1 VFLKEAGNLDLGAQS
16 FQATGARQNGSGVRK
31 FIAAEWLYRENNS
44 AEDAIDICHRL
55 MPPEFSAA
63 SSVARWMIY
72 IIQSRQDR
80 AERPGVLKMHQL
92 LKQDMAPQ
100 ASQSGLLAPDTT
112 GMNFYRADPA
122 LTDLLRIHL
131 PEKLFNHIEPHLD
144 RLGEL
149 AGGRLDECARLADRH
164 GPVLHPRDKF
174 GRDVQSIEYHPAY
187 HELERAAFGEFGIHA
202 LSIRKG
208 IMGWPDKY
216 PVVAKH
222 AFTFLFNQ
230 TEFGMGC
237 PINVTD
243 GCAKLLANFGSEELK
258 AKYFDGL
265 TQTDMSRLTQGG
277 QFMTEKEGGSDVG
290 TLTTSAVQ
298 EGDHWRLYGEKWF
311 CSNADAKVV
320 MLLARPEGAPPG
332 TRGVGLF
339 LMPRFLEDGSQNHY
353 RIVRLKDKLGTR
365 SMASGEIKL
374 EGAIAYAVGK
384 LDRGFVQMAEMV
396 NSSRLSNGVK
406 STALMR
412 RAWHDAMTVA
422 KNRVVFGSRILD
434 LPLGRR
440 QLLKIMLATEQAL
453 SMSFLTA
460 DALDRAEAGSQD
472 AAALLRILTPTLK
485 FRATRDA
492 RKVCGDALEMRG
504 GIGYIEEFATARLL
518 RDAHLGSI
526 WEGTGNIVAL
536 DALKRAVGRHGAESA
551 LAADLHARLD
561 DSAEVPQAWRD
572 KLRGLADRA
581 VGFAREVAAHSDNEA
596 ESRRATSLLYHVA
609 SAVQLAWEAQRIHA
623 RRGDARRLLLSRLVV
638 DQRVTPNDP
647 FRLAENKSQGAIA
660 ALLLGDRPAG
670 MAEVGELLRG
680 A

>member
-1 VFLKEAGNLDLGAQS
+1 MHQP
-16 FQATGARQNGSGVRK
+16 ARHDDVT
-31 FIAAEWLYRENNS
+31 
-44 AEDAIDICHRL
+44 
-55 MPPEFSAA
+55 A
-63 SSVARWMIY
+63 SSG
-72 IIQSRQDR
+72 Q
-80 AERPGVLKMHQL
+80 P
-92 LKQDMAPQ
+92 
-100 ASQSGLLAPDTT
+100 GLLAPDTS

-131 PEKLFNHIEPHLD
+131 PDALFRHIEPHLD
-144 RLGEL
+144 RLGAL
-149 AGGRLDECARLADRH
+149 AGGHLDECARLADRH
-164 GPVLHPRDKF
+164 VPVLHQRDRF
-174 GRDVQSIEYHPAY
+174 GRDAQWIEYHPAY
-187 HELERAAFGEFGIHA
+187 RELERAAFGDFGIHA
-202 LSIRKG
+202 MSIRKG
-208 IMGWPDKY
+208 ILGWPDKY

-230 TEFGMGC
+230 AEFGLGC

-243 GCAKLLANFGSEELK
+243 GCAKLLSNFGSEALK
-258 AKYFDGL
+258 AKYLDGL
-265 TQTDMSRLTQGG
+265 TQTDMARLTQGG

-290 TLTTSAVQ
+290 TLTTTAVQ
-298 EGDHWRLYGEKWF
+298 DGDHWRLSGEKWF
-311 CSNADAKVV
+311 CSNADAEVV
-320 MLLARPEGAPPG
+320 MLLARPEGAESG

-339 LMPRFLEDGSQNHY
+339 LMPRRLDDGSPNHY

-412 RAWHDAMTVA
+412 RAYHDAMTVA
-422 KNRVVFGSRILD
+422 RNRVVFGSRIIE
-434 LPLGRR
+434 LPLARR
-440 QLLKIMLATEQAL
+440 QLMKIMLSTEQAL

-504 GIGYIEEFATARLL
+504 GIGYIEEFATSRLL

-526 WEGTGNIVAL
+526 WEGTGNIVAI
-536 DALKRAVGRHGAESA
+536 DALKRAVGRHGAEAA

-561 DSAEVPQAWRD
+561 DSTSVPQAWRD
-572 KLRGLADRA
+572 RLRGLTDRA
-581 VGFAREVAAHSDNEA
+581 IGFAREVAGRADNEA
-596 ESRRATSLLYHVA
+596 EARRATSLLYHVA
-609 SAVQLAWEAQRIHA
+609 SAVALTWEGGRIHEM
-623 RRGDARRLLLSRLVV
+623 RGDARRLLLSRLVI
-638 DQRVTPNDP
+638 DHRLQASDP
-647 FRLAENKSQGAIA
+647 FRLTENSVQRAISGH
-660 ALLLGDRPAG
+660 LLGGRAAG
-670 MAEVGELLRG
+670 MAEVGELL
-680 A
+680 AAA

>member
-1 VFLKEAGNLDLGAQS
+1 MLKLNKHDNVTAPAGQ
-16 FQATGARQNGSGVRK
+16 
-31 FIAAEWLYRENNS
+31 
-44 AEDAIDICHRL
+44 
-55 MPPEFSAA
+55 P
-63 SSVARWMIY
+63 
-72 IIQSRQDR
+72 
-80 AERPGVLKMHQL
+80 
-92 LKQDMAPQ
+92 
-100 ASQSGLLAPDTT
+100 GLLAPDPS
-112 GMNFYRADPA
+112 GLNFYRADPA
-122 LTDLLRIHL
+122 LADLLRL
-131 PEKLFNHIEPHLD
+131 YLSEELFRHIEPQLD

-149 AGGRLDECARLADRH
+149 AGGHLDECAPLADPH
-164 GPVLHPRDKF
+164 GPLLHQRGRF
-174 GRDVQSIEYHPAY
+174 GRDTQWIEYHPAY
-187 HELERAAFGEFGIHA
+187 RELEKAAFGEFGIHA
-202 LSIRKG
+202 LSLRKG

-243 GCAKLLANFGSEELK
+243 GCAKLLNNFGSEALK
-258 AKYFDGL
+258 AKYLDGL
-265 TQTDMSRLTQGG
+265 TQTDMSKLTQGG

-290 TLTTSAVQ
+290 TLTTTAVR
-298 EGDHWRLYGEKWF
+298 EGDHWRLTGEKWF

-320 MLLARPEGAPPG
+320 MLLARPEGAGPG

-339 LMPRFLEDGSQNHY
+339 LMPGFLDDGSQNHY

-365 SMASGEIKL
+365 SMASGEIKF

-412 RAWHDAMTVA
+412 RAHHDAMTVA
-422 KNRVVFGSRILD
+422 RNRVVFGSRIID
-434 LPLGRR
+434 LPLARR
-440 QLLKIMLATEQAL
+440 QLLKIMLATEQGL
-453 SMSFLTA
+453 SISFLTA

-518 RDAHLGSI
+518 REAHHSAI
-526 WEGTGNIVAL
+526 MAVTGHIVTI
-536 DALKRAVGRHGAESA
+536 DALKRAVGRHGADAA

-561 DSAEVPQAWRD
+561 DSANVPRAWRNR
-572 KLRGLADRA
+572 LRELSDRA
-581 VGFAREVAAHSDNEA
+581 IGFAREVAGRTDNEGDV
-596 ESRRATSLLYHVA
+596 RRATSMLY
-609 SAVQLAWEAQRIHA
+609 
-623 RRGDARRLLLSRLVV
+623 
-638 DQRVTPNDP
+638 P
-647 FRLAENKSQGAIA
+647 
-660 ALLLGDRPAG
+660 
-670 MAEVGELLRG
+670 
-680 A
+680 

>member
-1 VFLKEAGNLDLGAQS
+1 MQPLKHNRTADTDQ
-16 FQATGARQNGSGVRK
+16 
-31 FIAAEWLYRENNS
+31 
-44 AEDAIDICHRL
+44 
-55 MPPEFSAA
+55 P
-63 SSVARWMIY
+63 
-72 IIQSRQDR
+72 
-80 AERPGVLKMHQL
+80 
-92 LKQDMAPQ
+92 
-100 ASQSGLLAPDTT
+100 GLLAPDTS
-112 GMNFYRADPA
+112 GMNFYHADPA
-122 LTDLLRIHL
+122 LKDLLRLHL
-131 PEKLFNHIEPHLD
+131 PDALFRHIEPHLE

-149 AGGRLDECARLADRH
+149 AGGHLDECARLSDRH
-164 GPVLHPRDKF
+164 VPVLHQRDKF
-174 GRDVQSIEYHPAY
+174 GRDAQWIEYHPAY
-187 HELERAAFGEFGIHA
+187 RELERAAFGEFGIHA
-202 LSIRKG
+202 MSVRKG
-208 IMGWPDKY
+208 ILGWPDKY

-230 TEFGMGC
+230 AEFGLGC

-243 GCAKLLANFGSEELK
+243 GCAKLLANFGSEALK
-258 AKYFDGL
+258 ARYLDGL

-290 TLTTSAVQ
+290 KLTTSAVQ
-298 EGDHWRLYGEKWF
+298 EGDHWRLHGEKWF
-311 CSNADAKVV
+311 CSNADAEVV
-320 MLLARPEGAPPG
+320 MLLARPQGAEGG

-339 LMPRFLEDGSQNHY
+339 LMPRRLEDGSQNHY

-374 EGAIAYAVGK
+374 EGAIAYAVGR

-412 RAWHDAMTVA
+412 RAHHDAMTVA
-422 KNRVVFGSRILD
+422 RNRVVFGQRIID
-434 LPLGRR
+434 LPLARR
-440 QLLKIMLATEQAL
+440 QLMKIMLATEQAL

-526 WEGTGNIVAL
+526 WEGTGNIVAI
-536 DALKRAVGRHGAESA
+536 DALKRAIGRHGADAA

-561 DSAEVPQAWRD
+561 DSANVPRAWRD
-572 KLRGLADRA
+572 RLRDLTDRA
-581 VGFAREVAAHSDNEA
+581 VGFAREVAGRTDNEA
-596 ESRRATSLLYHVA
+596 EARRATSLLYHVA
-609 SAVQLAWEAQRIHA
+609 SAVALAWEGGRIHEM
-623 RRGDARRLLLSRLVV
+623 RGDARRLLLSRMVV
-638 DQRVTPNDP
+638 DHRLSAGDP
-647 FRLAENKSQGAIA
+647 FRLTENATQRAITGH
-660 ALLLGDRPAG
+660 LLGERDVG
-670 MAEVGELLRG
+670 MAEVGELIS
-680 A
+680 AA

>member
-1 VFLKEAGNLDLGAQS
+1 
-16 FQATGARQNGSGVRK
+16 
-31 FIAAEWLYRENNS
+31 
-44 AEDAIDICHRL
+44 
-55 MPPEFSAA
+55 
-63 SSVARWMIY
+63 
-72 IIQSRQDR
+72 
-80 AERPGVLKMHQL
+80 MHQ
-92 LKQDMAPQ
+92 APKHDVTAK
-100 ASQSGLLAPDTT
+100 ASDSRSPAGLLAPDTS

-131 PEKLFNHIEPHLD
+131 SEALFRHIEPHLD
-144 RLGEL
+144 RLGAL
-149 AGGRLDECARLADRH
+149 AGGHLDECARLADRH
-164 GPVLHPRDKF
+164 VPVLHQRDRF
-174 GRDVQSIEYHPAY
+174 GRDVQWIEYHPAY
-187 HELERAAFGEFGIHA
+187 RELERAAFGKFGIHA
-202 LSIRKG
+202 MSIRKG
-208 IMGWPDKY
+208 ILGWPEKY

-230 TEFGMGC
+230 AEFGLGC

-243 GCAKLLANFGSEELK
+243 GCAKLLANFGGEALK
-258 AKYFDGL
+258 ARYLDGL
-265 TQTDMSRLTQGG
+265 TQIDMEKLTQGG

-290 TLTTSAVQ
+290 TLATTAVQ
-298 EGDHWRLYGEKWF
+298 DGDHWRLHGEKWF

-320 MLLARPEGAPPG
+320 MLLARPQGAESG

-339 LMPRFLEDGSQNHY
+339 LMPRYLDDGSQNHY

-374 EGAIAYAVGK
+374 EGAMAYAVGR

-396 NSSRLSNGVK
+396 NASRLSNGVK

-412 RAWHDAMTVA
+412 RAYHDAMTVA
-422 KNRVVFGSRILD
+422 TNRGVFGSRIVD

-440 QLLKIMLATEQAL
+440 QLMKIMVATEQAL

-561 DSAEVPQAWRD
+561 DSANVPQVWRD
-572 KLRGLADRA
+572 RLRGLTDRA
-581 VGFAREVAAHSDNEA
+581 VGFAREVAARSENEA
-596 ESRRATSLLYHVA
+596 EARRATSLLYHVA
-609 SAVQLAWEAQRIHA
+609 SAVTLAWEAGRIHDM
-623 RRGDARRLLLSRLVV
+623 RGDARRLLLSRLVL
-638 DQRVTPNDP
+638 DHRVLPGDP
-647 FRLAENKSQGAIA
+647 FRLTENTAQTTIA
-660 ALLLGDRPAG
+660 SHLLGEHAVG
-670 MAEVGELLRG
+670 MAEVGELLP
-680 A
+680 AA

>member
-1 VFLKEAGNLDLGAQS
+1 MQQLNKIDA
-16 FQATGARQNGSGVRK
+16 ATPADR
-31 FIAAEWLYRENNS
+31 
-44 AEDAIDICHRL
+44 
-55 MPPEFSAA
+55 PE
-63 SSVARWMIY
+63 
-72 IIQSRQDR
+72 
-80 AERPGVLKMHQL
+80 
-92 LKQDMAPQ
+92 
-100 ASQSGLLAPDTT
+100 LLAPDTS

-131 PEKLFNHIEPHLD
+131 PDALFRHIEPHLD
-144 RLGEL
+144 RLGGL
-149 AGGRLDECARLADRH
+149 AGGHLDECARLADRH
-164 GPVLHPRDKF
+164 VPVLHQRDRF
-174 GRDVQSIEYHPAY
+174 GRDVQWIEYHPAY
-187 HELERAAFGEFGIHA
+187 RELERAAFGEFGIHA
-202 LSIRKG
+202 MSVRKG
-208 IMGWPDKY
+208 ILGWPQPY

-230 TEFGMGC
+230 AEFGLGC

-243 GCAKLLANFGSEELK
+243 GCARLLSRFGHEALR
-258 AKYFDGL
+258 AKYLDGL

-290 TLTTSAVQ
+290 KLTTTAVR
-298 EGDHWRLYGEKWF
+298 EGDHWRLSGEKWF
-311 CSNADAKVV
+311 CSNADAEVV
-320 MLLARPEGAPPG
+320 MLLARPQGAEAG

-339 LMPRFLEDGSQNHY
+339 LMPRRLDDGSPNHY

-412 RAWHDAMTVA
+412 RAHHDAMTVA
-422 KNRVVFGSRILD
+422 QNRVVFGQRVID
-434 LPLGRR
+434 LPLARR
-440 QLLKIMLATEQAL
+440 QLTKIMLATEQAL

-536 DALKRAVGRHGAESA
+536 DALKRAVGRHGADAA

-561 DSAEVPQAWRD
+561 DSANVPQAWRD
-572 KLRGLADRA
+572 RLRELADRA
-581 VGFAREVAAHSDNEA
+581 VGFAREVAGRIDNEA
-596 ESRRATSLLYHVA
+596 DARRATSLLYHVA
-609 SAVQLAWEAQRIHA
+609 SAVALAWEGGRVHEM
-623 RRGDARRLLLSRLVV
+623 RGDGRRLLLSRMVI
-638 DQRVTPNDP
+638 DHRVSANDP
-647 FRLAENKSQGAIA
+647 FRLTENPLQRAITGH
-660 ALLLGDRPAG
+660 LLGERAVG
-670 MAEVGELLRG
+670 LAEVGELLV
-680 A
+680 AA

>member
-1 VFLKEAGNLDLGAQS
+1 
-16 FQATGARQNGSGVRK
+16 
-31 FIAAEWLYRENNS
+31 
-44 AEDAIDICHRL
+44 
-55 MPPEFSAA
+55 M
-63 SSVARWMIY
+63 
-72 IIQSRQDR
+72 
-80 AERPGVLKMHQL
+80 
-92 LKQDMAPQ
+92 
-100 ASQSGLLAPDTT
+100 
-112 GMNFYRADPA
+112 
-122 LTDLLRIHL
+122 
-131 PEKLFNHIEPHLD
+131 
-144 RLGEL
+144 
-149 AGGRLDECARLADRH
+149 
-164 GPVLHPRDKF
+164 
-174 GRDVQSIEYHPAY
+174 
-187 HELERAAFGEFGIHA
+187 
-202 LSIRKG
+202 
-208 IMGWPDKY
+208 
-216 PVVAKH
+216 
-222 AFTFLFNQ
+222 
-230 TEFGMGC
+230 
-237 PINVTD
+237 
-243 GCAKLLANFGSEELK
+243 
-258 AKYFDGL
+258 
-265 TQTDMSRLTQGG
+265 
-277 QFMTEKEGGSDVG
+277 
-290 TLTTSAVQ
+290 Q

-320 MLLARPEGAPPG
+320 MLLARPEGAAPG

-339 LMPRFLEDGSQNHY
+339 LMPRFLDDGSQNHY

-412 RAWHDAMTVA
+412 RAYHDAMTVA
-422 KNRVVFGSRILD
+422 KNRVVFGNRIID
-434 LPLGRR
+434 LPLARR

-572 KLRGLADRA
+572 RLARPHRSRRRFCPRSRRA
-581 VGFAREVAAHSDNEA
+581 GDNEA

-623 RRGDARRLLLSRLVV
+623 RRGDARRLLLSRLVI
-638 DQRVTPNDP
+638 DHRVTSGDP
-647 FRLAENKSQGAIA
+647 FRLAENHAQDAIA
-660 ALLLGDRPAG
+660 ELLLGERPAG
-670 MAEVGELLRG
+670 MAEVGEWV
-680 A
+680 AAA

>member
-1 VFLKEAGNLDLGAQS
+1 MQESPQKGAADSGLK
-16 FQATGARQNGSGVRK
+16 
-31 FIAAEWLYRENNS
+31 
-44 AEDAIDICHRL
+44 
-55 MPPEFSAA
+55 A
-63 SSVARWMIY
+63 S
-72 IIQSRQDR
+72 
-80 AERPGVLKMHQL
+80 
-92 LKQDMAPQ
+92 
-100 ASQSGLLAPDTT
+100 LLAPDTS

-131 PEKLFNHIEPHLD
+131 PEALFRHIEPHLD

-149 AGGRLDECARLADRH
+149 AGGYLDECARTADRH
-164 GPVLHPRDKF
+164 VPVLHQRDRF
-174 GRDVQSIEYHPAY
+174 GRDVQWIEYHPAY
-187 HELERAAFGEFGIHA
+187 RELERVAFGEFGIHA
-202 LSIRKG
+202 MSLRKG
-208 IMGWPDKY
+208 ILGWPDKY

-230 TEFGMGC
+230 AEFGLGC

-243 GCAKLLANFGSEELK
+243 GCGKLLASFGNEALK
-258 AKYFDGL
+258 AKYLDGL
-265 TQTDMSRLTQGG
+265 TQTNMAKLTQGG

-290 TLTTSAVQ
+290 TLTTTAIE
-298 EGDHWRLYGEKWF
+298 EGDHWRLFGEKWF

-320 MLLARPEGAPPG
+320 MLLARPQGAGPG

-339 LMPRFLEDGSQNHY
+339 LMPRTLDDGSLNAY

-374 EGAIAYAVGK
+374 EGAIAYAVGR

-422 KNRVVFGSRILD
+422 RNRVVFGRRVID
-434 LPLGRR
+434 LPLARR
-440 QLLKIMLATEQAL
+440 QLMKITLSTEQAL

-492 RKVCGDALEMRG
+492 RKVCGDAMEMRG

-526 WEGTGNIVAL
+526 WEGTGNIVAI
-536 DALKRAVGRHGAESA
+536 DALARAIGRHGADAA
-551 LAADLHARLD
+551 LAADLHARID
-561 DSAEVPQAWRD
+561 ESSPVPPAFCDR
-572 KLRGLADRA
+572 LRGLVDRA
-581 VGFAREVAAHSDNEA
+581 VGFAREVAARADNESDA
-596 ESRRATSLLYHVA
+596 RRATSLLYHVA
-609 SAVQLAWEAQRIHA
+609 SAVALAWEGSRIHQM
-623 RRGDARRLLLSRLVV
+623 RGDARRLLLSRLVI
-638 DQRVTPNDP
+638 DHRLSGHDP
-647 FRLAENKSQGAIA
+647 FRLSDGATEWAITD
-660 ALLLGDRPAG
+660 LLLGERA
-670 MAEVGELLRG
+670 VGIESVVDLF
-680 A
+680 AAA

>member
-1 VFLKEAGNLDLGAQS
+1 
-16 FQATGARQNGSGVRK
+16 
-31 FIAAEWLYRENNS
+31 
-44 AEDAIDICHRL
+44 
-55 MPPEFSAA
+55 
-63 SSVARWMIY
+63 
-72 IIQSRQDR
+72 
-80 AERPGVLKMHQL
+80 MHQL
-92 LKQDMAPQ
+92 IEDGAVSD
-100 ASQSGLLAPDTT
+100 ADRSSLLAPDTT

-122 LTDLLRIHL
+122 LADLLRIHL
-131 PEKLFNHIEPHLD
+131 PDALFRHIEPQLD

-149 AGGRLDECARLADRH
+149 AGGHLDECARLADRH
-164 GPVLHPRDKF
+164 VPVLHPRDRF

-187 HELERAAFGEFGIHA
+187 RELERAAFGQFGIHA
-202 LSIRKG
+202 MSLRKG
-208 IMGWPDKY
+208 IMGWPEKY
-216 PVVAKH
+216 PVAAKH

-230 TEFGMGC
+230 AEFGLGC

-258 AKYFDGL
+258 ARYLDGL
-265 TQTDMSRLTQGG
+265 TQTDMSKLTQGG

-290 TLTTSAVQ
+290 TLTTVAMQ
-298 EGDHWRLYGEKWF
+298 EGDRWRLYGEKWF

-320 MLLARPEGAPPG
+320 MLLARPQGATSG

-339 LMPRFLEDGSQNHY
+339 LMPRFLDDGSQNQY

-365 SMASGEIKL
+365 SMASGEIKF
-374 EGAIAYAVGK
+374 EGAIAYAVGR

-412 RAWHDAMTVA
+412 RAYHDAMTVA
-422 KNRVVFGSRILD
+422 KNRVVFGNRIID

-440 QLLKIMLATEQAL
+440 QLMKIMLATEQAL
-453 SMSFLTA
+453 SLSFVTA
-460 DALDRAEAGSQD
+460 DALDRAEADSQD

-492 RKVCGDALEMRG
+492 RKVCGDAMEMRG
-504 GIGYIEEFATARLL
+504 GTGYIEEFATARLL

-561 DSAEVPQAWRD
+561 ESVTVPQAWRER
-572 KLRGLADRA
+572 LRGLIDRGVA
-581 VGFAREVAAHSDNEA
+581 FAREVASKADNEGDA
-596 ESRRATSLLYHVA
+596 RRATTALYHVA
-609 SAVQLAWEAQRIHA
+609 SAVTLAWEGARIDQM
-623 RRGDARRLLLSRLVV
+623 RGDARRLLLSRLVL
-638 DQRVTPNDP
+638 DHRLSGSDP
-647 FRLAENKSQGAIA
+647 FRLTENAAQDAIA
-660 ALLLGDRPAG
+660 SLLLGERPAG
-670 MAEVGELLRG
+670 MAEVGEWLP
-680 A
+680 AA

>member
-1 VFLKEAGNLDLGAQS
+1 MTKIGRNEQGLKMQPL
-16 FQATGARQNGSGVRK
+16 K
-31 FIAAEWLYRENNS
+31 
-44 AEDAIDICHRL
+44 
-55 MPPEFSAA
+55 
-63 SSVARWMIY
+63 
-72 IIQSRQDR
+72 QDR
-80 AERPGVLKMHQL
+80 AATANQP
-92 LKQDMAPQ
+92 
-100 ASQSGLLAPDTT
+100 GLLAPDTT

-122 LTDLLRIHL
+122 LTDLLKLHL
-131 PEKLFNHIEPHLD
+131 PDRLFRHIEPHLD
-144 RLGEL
+144 RLGGL
-149 AGGRLDECARLADRH
+149 AGGHLDECARLADAPV
-164 GPVLHPRDKF
+164 PVLHQRDRF
-174 GRDVQSIEYHPAY
+174 GRDAQWIEYHPAY
-187 HELERAAFGEFGIHA
+187 RELEHAAFGQFGIHA
-202 LSIRKG
+202 MSLRKG
-208 IMGWPDKY
+208 ILGWPRTY
-216 PVVAKH
+216 PAVAKH

-230 TEFGMGC
+230 AEFGLGC

-243 GCAKLLANFGSEELK
+243 GCAKLLANFGDAALQ
-258 AKYFDGL
+258 AKYLDGL
-265 TQTDMSRLTQGG
+265 TQTDMDKLTQGG

-290 TLTTSAVQ
+290 KLTTTAVQ
-298 EGDHWRLYGEKWF
+298 EGDRWRLTGEKWF

-320 MLLARPEGAPPG
+320 MLLARPQGAPGG

-339 LMPRFLEDGSQNHY
+339 LMPRRLDDGSPNHY

-412 RAWHDAMTVA
+412 RAYHDAMTVA
-422 KNRVVFGSRILD
+422 RNRVVFGQRILD
-434 LPLGRR
+434 LPLARR
-440 QLLKIMLATEQAL
+440 QLMKIMLATEQAL

-460 DALDRAEAGSQD
+460 DALDRAEARSQD

-526 WEGTGNIVAL
+526 WEGTGNIVAI
-536 DALKRAVGRHGAESA
+536 DALKRAVGRHGADAA

-561 DSAEVPQAWRD
+561 DSTDVPQAWRGR
-572 KLRGLADRA
+572 LRGLTDRA
-581 VGFAREVAAHSDNEA
+581 IGFAREVAGRTDNEA

-609 SAVQLAWEAQRIHA
+609 SAVALGWEGGRTHA
-623 RRGDARRLLLSRLVV
+623 MRGDARRLLLSRLAI
-638 DQRVTPNDP
+638 DHRVAAGDP
-647 FRLAENKSQGAIA
+647 FRLTENATQRAISGH
-660 ALLLGDRPAG
+660 LLGDRAVG
-670 MAEVGELLRG
+670 VAEVGELLLS

>member
-1 VFLKEAGNLDLGAQS
+1 MQQLSKID
-16 FQATGARQNGSGVRK
+16 
-31 FIAAEWLYRENNS
+31 AA
-44 AEDAIDICHRL
+44 ADQ
-55 MPPEFSAA
+55 P
-63 SSVARWMIY
+63 
-72 IIQSRQDR
+72 
-80 AERPGVLKMHQL
+80 
-92 LKQDMAPQ
+92 
-100 ASQSGLLAPDTT
+100 GLLATDTS

-131 PEKLFNHIEPHLD
+131 PDALLRHIEPHLD
-144 RLGEL
+144 RLGAL
-149 AGGRLDECARLADRH
+149 AGGHLDECARLADRH
-164 GPVLHPRDKF
+164 VPELHQRDRF
-174 GRDVQSIEYHPAY
+174 GRDAQWIEYHPAY
-187 HELERAAFGEFGIHA
+187 RELERAAFGEFGIHA
-202 LSIRKG
+202 MSLRKG
-208 IMGWPDKY
+208 ILGWPDKY

-222 AFTFLFNQ
+222 AFAFLFNQ
-230 TEFGMGC
+230 AEFGMGC

-243 GCAKLLANFGSEELK
+243 GCAKLLANFGNEALK
-258 AKYFDGL
+258 AKYLDGL
-265 TQTDMSRLTQGG
+265 TSTDMDRLTQGG

-290 TLTTSAVQ
+290 TLTTSAVP
-298 EGDHWRLYGEKWF
+298 EDDHWRLHGEKWF

-320 MLLARPEGAPPG
+320 MLLARPEGAGPG

-339 LMPRFLEDGSQNHY
+339 LMPRKLDDGSPNHY

-412 RAWHDAMTVA
+412 RAHHDAMTVA
-422 KNRVVFGSRILD
+422 QNRVVFGSRILD
-434 LPLGRR
+434 LPLARR
-440 QLLKIMLATEQAL
+440 QLMKIMLATEQAL

-492 RKVCGDALEMRG
+492 RKVCGDALERRG
-504 GIGYIEEFATARLL
+504 GSGYIEESATARLL

-536 DALKRAVGRHGAESA
+536 DALKRAVGRHGADAA

-561 DSAEVPQAWRD
+561 DSANVPQAWRD
-572 KLRGLADRA
+572 RLRDLADRA
-581 VGFAREVAAHSDNEA
+581 IGFARDVAARVDNEA
-596 ESRRATSLLYHVA
+596 DARRATSLLYHVA
-609 SAVQLAWEAQRIHA
+609 SAVALTWEGGRIHEM
-623 RRGDARRLLLSRLVV
+623 RGDARRLLLSRMVI
-638 DQRVTPNDP
+638 DHRVSASDP
-647 FRLAENKSQGAIA
+647 FRLTENPLQRAITGH
-660 ALLLGDRPAG
+660 LLGERAVG
-670 MAEVGELLRG
+670 IAEVGELLKL

>member
-1 VFLKEAGNLDLGAQS
+1 MYPQCGRPAAPITIPQS
-16 FQATGARQNGSGVRK
+16 ELILHGDHASLTICS
-31 FIAAEWLYRENNS
+31 FIACRDGS
-44 AEDAIDICHRL
+44 MIDIISSGKRQ
-55 MPPEFSAA
+55 MSAQNC
-63 SSVARWMIY
+63 R
-72 IIQSRQDR
+72 R
-80 AERPGVLKMHQL
+80 AETKRTIMHKPVTGQP
-92 LKQDMAPQ
+92 KNVAAGQ
-100 ASQSGLLAPDTT
+100 AGLLAPDTT
-112 GMNFYRADPA
+112 GMNFYRADQA

-131 PEKLFNHIEPHLD
+131 PDTLFRHIEPHLD

-149 AGGRLDECARLADRH
+149 AGGHLDECARLADRH
-164 GPVLHPRDKF
+164 TPILHQRDKF
-174 GRDVQSIEYHPAY
+174 GRDVQWIEYHPAY
-187 HELERAAFGEFGIHA
+187 RELENAAFGEFGIHA
-202 LSIRKG
+202 LSLAKG

-243 GCAKLLANFGSEELK
+243 GCAKLLANFGSEALK
-258 AKYFDGL
+258 AKYLDGL
-265 TQTDMSRLTQGG
+265 TSTDMSKLTQGG

-290 TLTTSAVQ
+290 TLTTTAVQ
-298 EGDHWRLYGEKWF
+298 EGDHWRLHGEKWF

-320 MLLARPEGAPPG
+320 MLLARPEGAGPG

-339 LMPRFLEDGSQNHY
+339 LMPRFLDDGSQNHY

-406 STALMR
+406 SAALMR
-412 RAWHDAMTVA
+412 RAYHDALAVA
-422 KNRVVFGSRILD
+422 ANRVVFGNRIID

-440 QLLKIMLATEQAL
+440 QMLKIMLPVEQAL

-504 GIGYIEEFATARLL
+504 GIGYIEEFATPRLL
-518 RDAHLGSI
+518 RDAHLGSV
-526 WEGTGNIVAL
+526 WEGTGNIVAI
-536 DALKRAVGRHGAESA
+536 DALRRAVGRHGAESA
-551 LAADLHARLD
+551 LSADLHARLD
-561 DSAEVPQAWRD
+561 DSASVPQAWRD
-572 KLRGLADRA
+572 NLRGFVDRA
-581 VGFAREVAAHSDNEA
+581 VGFAREVASKSENEA
-596 ESRRATSLLYHVA
+596 DARRATSLLYHVA
-609 SAVQLAWEAQRIHA
+609 SAVVLAWEAHRIHDM
-623 RRGDARRLLLSRLVV
+623 RGDARRLLLSRLVI
-638 DQRVTPNDP
+638 DHRVAPADP
-647 FRLAENKSQGAIA
+647 FRLTENAAQAKIA
-660 ALLLGDRPAG
+660 ALLLGDRDAA
-670 MAEVGELLRG
+670 MSEVGELVL
-680 A
+680 AA

>member
-1 VFLKEAGNLDLGAQS
+1 M
-16 FQATGARQNGSGVRK
+16 GSC
-31 FIAAEWLYRENNS
+31 LPEN
-44 AEDAIDICHRL
+44 
-55 MPPEFSAA
+55 FAA
-63 SSVARWMIY
+63 SSAGWYMIY

-80 AERPGVLKMHQL
+80 AETNEGDRKMHQL
-92 LKQDMAPQ
+92 IQ
-100 ASQSGLLAPDTT
+100 ADATCDTDRSSLLAPDTT
-112 GMNFYRADPA
+112 GMNFYREDPA
-122 LTDLLRIHL
+122 LADLLRIHL
-131 PEKLFNHIEPHLD
+131 SDALFRHIEPRLD

-149 AGGRLDECARLADRH
+149 AGGYLDECARLADRH
-164 GPVLHPRDKF
+164 TPVLRPRDRF

-187 HELERAAFGEFGIHA
+187 RELERAAFGEFGIHA
-202 LSIRKG
+202 MSIRKG
-208 IMGWPDKY
+208 IMGWPEKY
-216 PVVAKH
+216 PVAAKH

-230 TEFGMGC
+230 AEFGLGC

-243 GCAKLLANFGSEELK
+243 GCAKLLSNFGSDELK
-258 AKYFDGL
+258 AKYLDGL
-265 TQTDMSRLTQGG
+265 TQTDMSKLTQGG

-298 EGDHWRLYGEKWF
+298 EGDHWRLHGEKWF

-320 MLLARPEGAPPG
+320 MLLARPQGAVTG

-339 LMPRFLEDGSQNHY
+339 LMPRFLDGGSQNHY

-365 SMASGEIKL
+365 SMASGEIKF
-374 EGAIAYAVGK
+374 EGAIAYAVGR

-412 RAWHDAMTVA
+412 RAYHDAMTVA
-422 KNRVVFGSRILD
+422 RNRVVFGSRIID

-440 QLLKIMLATEQAL
+440 QLMKIMLATEQAL
-453 SMSFLTA
+453 SMSFVTA

-492 RKVCGDALEMRG
+492 RKVCGDAMEMRG
-504 GIGYIEEFATARLL
+504 GTGYIEEFATARLL

-561 DSAEVPQAWRD
+561 ESVTVPQAWRD
-572 KLRGLADRA
+572 RLRALVDRA
-581 VGFAREVAAHSDNEA
+581 VGFAREVASRADNEGDA
-596 ESRRATSLLYHVA
+596 RRAATSLYHVT
-609 SAVQLAWEAQRIHA
+609 SAVTLAWEGARIDQM
-623 RRGDARRLLLSRLVV
+623 RGDARRLLLSRLVL
-638 DQRVTPNDP
+638 DHRLSSGDP
-647 FRLAENKSQGAIA
+647 FRLTENAAQGAIA
-660 ALLLGDRPAG
+660 ALLLGERAAG
-670 MAEVGELLRG
+670 MREVGELLL
-680 A
+680 AA

>member
-1 VFLKEAGNLDLGAQS
+1 MPGETNKSRNMQPLKHDRS
-16 FQATGARQNGSGVRK
+16 IAT
-31 FIAAEWLYRENNS
+31 
-44 AEDAIDICHRL
+44 
-55 MPPEFSAA
+55 
-63 SSVARWMIY
+63 
-72 IIQSRQDR
+72 DR
-80 AERPGVLKMHQL
+80 P
-92 LKQDMAPQ
+92 
-100 ASQSGLLAPDTT
+100 GLLAPDTS

-122 LTDLLRIHL
+122 LTDLLRLHL
-131 PEKLFNHIEPHLD
+131 PDALLRHIEPHLD
-144 RLGEL
+144 RLGGL
-149 AGGRLDECARLADRH
+149 AGGHLDECARLADRH
-164 GPVLHPRDKF
+164 PPVLHQRDRF
-174 GRDVQSIEYHPAY
+174 GGDSQTIEYHPAY
-187 HELERAAFGEFGIHA
+187 RELEKAAFGEFGIHA
-202 LSIRKG
+202 MSVRKG
-208 IMGWPDKY
+208 ILGWPDKY

-230 TEFGMGC
+230 AEFGLGC

-243 GCAKLLANFGSEELK
+243 GCAKLLNNFGSDELK
-258 AKYFDGL
+258 ARYLDGL
-265 TQTDMSRLTQGG
+265 TQTDMSKLTQGG

-290 TLTTSAVQ
+290 TLTTTAVQ
-298 EGDHWRLYGEKWF
+298 EGDHWRLRGEKWF
-311 CSNADAKVV
+311 CSNADAEVV
-320 MLLARPEGAPPG
+320 MLLARPQGAQAG

-339 LMPRFLEDGSQNHY
+339 LMPRRLEDGSQNHY

-412 RAWHDAMTVA
+412 RAHHDAMTVA
-422 KNRVVFGSRILD
+422 RNRVVFGQRIID
-434 LPLGRR
+434 LPLARR
-440 QLLKIMLATEQAL
+440 QLMKIMLATEQAL

-460 DALDRAEAGSQD
+460 DALDRAEGGSQD

-536 DALKRAVGRHGAESA
+536 DALKRAIGRHGAESA

-561 DSAEVPQAWRD
+561 ESTKVPQAWRD
-572 KLRGLADRA
+572 QLRGLIDRA
-581 VGFAREVAAHSDNEA
+581 VGFARAVAADADNEA

-623 RRGDARRLLLSRLVV
+623 RRGDARRLLLSRLVI
-638 DQRVTPNDP
+638 DHRLASGDP
-647 FRLAENKSQGAIA
+647 FRLAEDGKQRAITDA
-660 ALLLGDRPAG
+660 LLGDRAAC
-670 MAEVGELLRG
+670 MAEVGDLLS
-680 A
+680 AA